1 MLMDT
6 KLGLLL
12 KRTSTLTKERVAWQS
27 AFDGKLKNKIIE
39 EWIQNDQLFEKG
51 IDEDGDI
58 IGLYSE
64 WTEMIN
70 PEKVAGTPYTLKDT
84 GAFYKSMFI
93 IVLVDS
99 FIIDGDGKKIDEFG
113 KVTDLFKWLGEGI
126 VGLTSENREKLKMEI
141 TEKFIKY
148 VKEILQID

>member
-1 MLMDT
+1 ML
-6 KLGLLL
+6 
-12 KRTSTLTKERVAWQS
+12 TSERVAWQN

-39 EWIQNDQLFEKG
+39 EWIQNDQLFSKG
-51 IDEDGDI
+51 VDEDGDI
-58 IGLYSE
+58 LGLYSE

-126 VGLTSENREKLKMEI
+126 VGLTEENRLKLKQEI
-141 TEKFIKY
+141 TDRFDKY
-148 VKEILQID
+148 VREILQIN